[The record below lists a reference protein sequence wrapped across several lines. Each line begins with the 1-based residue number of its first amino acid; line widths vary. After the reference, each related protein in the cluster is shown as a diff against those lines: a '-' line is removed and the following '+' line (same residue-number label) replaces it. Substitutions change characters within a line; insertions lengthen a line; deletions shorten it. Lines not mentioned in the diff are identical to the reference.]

1 MRAQEFFSIIITNA
15 VARIKLGLQDY
26 VELGNLDAKRDWG
39 HSKDYVRAMWL
50 LLQQEEPDDYVIA
63 TNETR
68 TVREFAKTAFE
79 AAGMEVEFEGEG
91 VNEIAKDKATGKVV
105 LKVNPEFFRPAEVE
119 LLIGNPEKAEK
130 KLGWKREISFQE
142 LVERMVKNDL
152 ALTEKEV
159 KAAQL

>member
-1 MRAQEFFSIIITNA
+1 M
-15 VARIKLGLQDY
+15 
-26 VELGNLDAKRDWG
+26 NLK
-39 HSKDYVRAMWL
+39 V
-50 LLQQEEPDDYVIA
+50 
-63 TNETR
+63 
-68 TVREFAKTAFE
+68 
-79 AAGMEVEFEGEG
+79 EG